1 MLLQSALEAL
11 GLLVLVALGLIRF
24 SPLLRQPVAAV
35 ATKRK
40 MTQQR
45 LPAAA
50 LVAAGRVARLTAAI
64 PVEQAI
70 RRVFLR
76 LKEIAV
82 ALVITRLACIL
93 SLAAVAAHQ
102 QPEPMDRKTLRP
114 VFQEMAE
121 PELPRLFLAH
131 Q

>member
-1 MLLQSALEAL
+1 MS
-11 GLLVLVALGLIRF
+11 VARGLIRF
-24 SPLLRQPVAAV
+24 SPLLRQPAVAA

-40 MTQQR
+40 MTQQQR
-45 LPAAA
+45 RAAV
-50 LVAAGRVARLTAAI
+50 LVAVERVARLTAAI

-70 RRVFLR
+70 HLVFLR

-114 VFQEMAE
+114 VFREMAE
-121 PELPRLFLAH
+121 PELRQPFLVH

>member
-1 MLLQSALEAL
+1 
-11 GLLVLVALGLIRF
+11 
-24 SPLLRQPVAAV
+24 VAA

-40 MTQQR
+40 MTQQQR
-45 LPAAA
+45 RAAV
-50 LVAAGRVARLTAAI
+50 LVAVERVARLTAAI

-70 RRVFLR
+70 HLVFLR

-114 VFQEMAE
+114 VFREMAE
-121 PELPRLFLAH
+121 PELRQPFLVH